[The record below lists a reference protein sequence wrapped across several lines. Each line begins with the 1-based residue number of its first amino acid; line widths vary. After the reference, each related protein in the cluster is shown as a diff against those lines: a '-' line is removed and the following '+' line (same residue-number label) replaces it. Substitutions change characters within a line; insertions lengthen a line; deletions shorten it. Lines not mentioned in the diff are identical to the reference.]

1 MMRQL
6 GWAVRVRAAPG
17 RACSAWG
24 YAGKEIM
31 KGPHFLSSFSLV
43 FNTLARLAPGPV
55 PASPAHTR
63 TTRAPRPAMDDAQ
76 LLQWATNLPSSVL
89 MTAQGSALAG

>member
-31 KGPHFLSSFSLV
+31 KGPHFLFVQSPGV
-43 FNTLARLAPGPV
+43 QYPGKACTPAPRRPHT
-55 PASPAHTR
+55 PA
-63 TTRAPRPAMDDAQ
+63 TRAPRLAMDDAQ

-89 MTAQGSALAG
+89 MTAQASALAG